1 MNDKLKQLKS
11 LVRRFLKKI
20 RYVPL
25 RAVDCDQF
33 AVEELCAKLRDA
45 TKPKRRKKAKT

>member
-1 MNDKLKQLKS
+1 MSDELKRLKS
-11 LVRRFLKKI
+11 LVRRFLKEI

-33 AVEELCAKLRDA
+33 AVEELWVKLRDA
-45 TKPKRRKKAKT
+45 AKPEKRKKAKK